1 MIGYIE
7 NIKMMLYDAIIIRWS
22 NCTERNGC
30 NVIHEYTITKA
41 SDDSYMTAYFK
52 EMSKMKPCK
61 YGYGSII
68 IRLIKDDRKKL
79 MLIVASKCQD
89 VVSLLSC

>member
-30 NVIHEYTITKA
+30 NVMHEYTITKA
-41 SDDSYMTAYFK
+41 SDDRYRIAYFK
-52 EMSKMKPCK
+52 ETLMMKPCE
-61 YGYGSII
+61 YGYGSI
-68 IRLIKDDRKKL
+68 RLIKDNKNKL
-79 MLIVASKCQD
+79 MLIVKSEYQD
-89 VVSLLSC
+89 VVRLLSC